1 MRRVVVTGLGIVS
14 PIGNSADEVTA
25 ALKAGRSG
33 IEQVPEMAEHG
44 FRSQIA
50 GTLKID
56 PAEYVDKRALRF
68 MGPGAAYAL
77 IAMDQAIADA
87 GLTEAEVSDPMTGLI
102 AGSGGPSTSAMF
114 AAHQSVLKTGA
125 TKRIGP
131 FAVPKCMSSTIS
143 ANLATARKI
152 KGMNFSIT
160 SACST
165 SLHCIGM
172 AAQQIQLGLQDV
184 MFAGG
189 GEELDWT
196 LSCLFDAMG
205 AMSSKYND
213 TPTKASRAF
222 DADRD
227 GFVIAGGAGMVVL
240 EDLERARARGATI
253 YAEVT
258 GFAATSDGHDMVAPS
273 GEGGER
279 AMRGALRTLP
289 EGRRVGYINA
299 HGTSTPVGDVGEVE
313 AVRRVF
319 GEGQTPPIS
328 STKSMTGHSQGAAGA
343 QEAIY
348 SLLMLHH
355 DFIAPSINVETLD
368 PAIRPG
374 EIATELVENAGLETV
389 MTNSF
394 GFGGT
399 NGSMLLSALRD

>member
-1 MRRVVVTGLGIVS
+1 MRRVVISGLGIVS
-14 PIGNSADEVTA
+14 SIGNNAEEV
-25 ALKAGRSG
+25 LSSLRAGRSG
-33 IEQVPEMAEHG
+33 ISFNEDMAEHG
-44 FRSQIA
+44 FRSQVA
-50 GTLKID
+50 GRID
-56 PAEYVDKRALRF
+56 LDVSEHVDKRTLRF
-68 MGPGAAYAL
+68 MGPGAAFAY
-77 IAMDQAIADA
+77 IAMGQAIDDA
-87 GLTEAEVSDPMTGLI
+87 GLGESDIVDPMTGVI

-114 AAHQSVLKTGA
+114 AAHQTVLETGA

-131 FAVPKCMSSTIS
+131 FAVPKTMSSTVS
-143 ANLATARKI
+143 ANLATAYKI

-172 AAQQIQLGLQDV
+172 AAQQIALGQQDV

-213 TPTKASRAF
+213 TPERASRAF

-227 GFVIAGGAGMVVL
+227 GFVIGGGGAMLVL
-240 EDLERARARGATI
+240 ESLDRAQARGAKI
-253 YAEVT
+253 DAEVT
-258 GFAATSDGHDMVAPS
+258 GFAATSDGADMVAPS

-289 EGRRVGYINA
+289 EGRSVSYINA
-299 HGTSTPVGDVGEVE
+299 HGTSTPVGDVGEIE

-319 GEGQTPPIS
+319 GEGSTPPVS
-328 STKSMTGHSQGAAGA
+328 STKSMTGHSQGATGA
-343 QEAIY
+343 QEAVY
-348 SLLMLHH
+348 CLLALEH
-355 DFIAPSINVETLD
+355 DFIIPSINVETLD
-368 PAIRPG
+368 PALKPE
-374 EIATELVENAGLETV
+374 EIATELVENAGLDSV

-399 NGSMLLSALRD
+399 NGSMVLSKFRD